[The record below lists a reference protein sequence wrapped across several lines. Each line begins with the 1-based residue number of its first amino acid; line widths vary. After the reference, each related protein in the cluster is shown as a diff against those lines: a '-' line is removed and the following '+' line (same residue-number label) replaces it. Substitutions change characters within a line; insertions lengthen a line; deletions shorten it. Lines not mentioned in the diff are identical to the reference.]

1 MNKSRKENEVK
12 ENKNYFGVR
21 HYNVKIVKEKL
32 SPIRFII
39 NVISYAVFMWLIL
52 IGITLLIYI
61 ADTKI
66 RAAKGDFSPP
76 KYNAY
81 VVLTGSMLPEI
92 DPKDVVVTKK
102 IEGKDLKVGDIITF
116 IPSDSRIS
124 NIIVTHRILNKYYDA
139 TTNKYTYQTKGDAN
153 NTPDFTLAEDQNIIG
168 KVIFRIPKVGYIQ
181 EFLATRGGWII
192 VVLIPALVILSYD
205 IMRLGKNILRSKK
218 KKTTTVVRG

>member
-1 MNKSRKENEVK
+1 MIANQENIV
-12 ENKNYFGVR
+12 NKNYFGVK

-66 RAAKGDFSPP
+66 RAAKGDFTPP

-81 VVLTGSMLPEI
+81 VVLTGSMIPEI
-92 DPKDVVVTKK
+92 LPNDVVITKRT
-102 IEGKDLKVGDIITF
+102 EGEKLKVGDIITF
-116 IPSDSRIS
+116 IPSDTRIS

-139 TTNKYTYQTKGDAN
+139 TTKKFTYQTKGDNN

-168 KVIFRIPKVGYIQ
+168 RVIFKIPKVGYIQ
-181 EFLATRGGWII
+181 ALLATRGGII
-192 VVLIPALVILSYD
+192 IAILIPALVILSYD
-205 IMRLGKNILRSKK
+205 LMKLGRNIMRSKNKSKTK
-218 KKTTTVVRG
+218 IVRG

>member
-1 MNKSRKENEVK
+1 MNTNNNKNID
-12 ENKNYFGVR
+12 KNYFGVR
-21 HYNVKIVKEKL
+21 HYNVKIVKEKI

-39 NVISYAVFMWLIL
+39 NVISYAIFMWLIL

-66 RAAKGDFSPP
+66 RAAKGDFTPP
-76 KYNAY
+76 KFNAY

-92 DPKDVVVTKK
+92 EPKDVVVTKK

-153 NTPDFTLAEDQNIIG
+153 NTPDFTLAEDSNVIG
-168 KVIFRIPKVGYIQ
+168 KVIFKIPKVGYIQ
-181 EFLATRGGWII
+181 ELLATRGGLII

-205 IMRLGKNILRSKK
+205 IMRLGKNIARGKK
-218 KKTTTVVRG
+218 KKTKTVVRG

>member
-1 MNKSRKENEVK
+1 MNTNNKI

-32 SPIRFII
+32 NPIRFII

-66 RAAKGDFSPP
+66 RAAKGDFTPP

-102 IEGKDLKVGDIITF
+102 IDGENLKVGDIITF

-153 NTPDFTLAEDQNIIG
+153 NTPDFTLAEDSNVIG
-168 KVIFRIPKVGYIQ
+168 KVIFRIPKVGYVQ
-181 EFLATRGGWII
+181 ELLATRGGLII

-205 IMRLGKNILRSKK
+205 IMRIGRNIARNKK
-218 KKTTTVVRG
+218 KKNSTVVRG

>member
-1 MNKSRKENEVK
+1 MNTNENKKENT
-12 ENKNYFGVR
+12 NYFGVR
-21 HYNVKIVKEKL
+21 HYNVKIVKEKI

-66 RAAKGDFSPP
+66 RAAKGDFTPP

-92 DPKDVVVTKK
+92 DPQDVVVTKK

-124 NIIVTHRILNKYYDA
+124 NIIVTHRILNKYYDV

-153 NTPDFTLAEDQNIIG
+153 NTPDFTLAEDQNVIG
-168 KVIFRIPKVGYIQ
+168 KVIFRVPKVGYIQ
-181 EFLATRGGWII
+181 QFLATRGGWII

-205 IMRLGKNILRSKK
+205 IMRLGKSIARGKK

>member
-1 MNKSRKENEVK
+1 MSTVKKEIN
-12 ENKNYFGVR
+12 NDKNYFGVR

-39 NVISYAVFMWLIL
+39 NVLSYAIFMWLIL
-52 IGITLLIYI
+52 IVITLLIYV
-61 ADTKI
+61 ADIKI

-92 DPKDVVVTKK
+92 EPKDVVVTKK
-102 IEGKDLKVGDIITF
+102 IDGKDLKAGDIITF
-116 IPSDSRIS
+116 MSSDSRIS
-124 NIIVTHRILNKYYDA
+124 NILVTHRILNKYYDA
-139 TTNKYTYQTKGDAN
+139 TTKKYTYQTKGDAN

-181 EFLATRGGWII
+181 ELLATKGGLII
-192 VVLIPALVILSYD
+192 VVLIPSLIVLSYD
-205 IMRLGKNILRSKK
+205 IMRIGRNIARKK
-218 KKTTTVVRG
+218 KKKEMKIVKE

>member
-1 MNKSRKENEVK
+1 MDTNKNKNNIE

-21 HYNVKIVKEKL
+21 HYNVKIVKEKI
-32 SPIRFII
+32 SPIRFVI

-81 VVLTGSMLPEI
+81 VVLTGSMYPEI
-92 DPKDVVVTKK
+92 KPNDVVVTKK
-102 IEGKDLKVGDIITF
+102 TEGKDLKVGDIITF

-124 NIIVTHRILNKYYDA
+124 NIIVTHRILNKYYDS
-139 TTNKYTYQTKGDAN
+139 
-153 NTPDFTLAEDQNIIG
+153 
-168 KVIFRIPKVGYIQ
+168 
-181 EFLATRGGWII
+181 TR
-192 VVLIPALVILSYD
+192 LIS
-205 IMRLGKNILRSKK
+205 S
-218 KKTTTVVRG
+218 TF

>member
-1 MNKSRKENEVK
+1 MNTNNNKNID
-12 ENKNYFGVR
+12 KNYFGVR
-21 HYNVKIVKEKL
+21 HYNVKIVKEKI

-66 RAAKGDFSPP
+66 RAAKGDFTPP
-76 KYNAY
+76 KFNAY

-92 DPKDVVVTKK
+92 EPKDVVVTKK
-102 IEGKDLKVGDIITF
+102 IDGKDLKVGDIITF

-153 NTPDFTLAEDQNIIG
+153 NTPDFTLAEDSNVIG

-181 EFLATRGGWII
+181 ELLATRGGLII

-205 IMRLGKNILRSKK
+205 IMRLGKNIARGKK
-218 KKTTTVVRG
+218 KKTKTVVRG

>member
-1 MNKSRKENEVK
+1 MNTNNNKNID
-12 ENKNYFGVR
+12 KNYFGVR
-21 HYNVKIVKEKL
+21 HYNVKIVKEKI

-66 RAAKGDFSPP
+66 RAAKGDFTPP

-92 DPKDVVVTKK
+92 VPQDVVVTKK

-116 IPSDSRIS
+116 VPSDSRIS

-153 NTPDFTLAEDQNIIG
+153 NTPDFTLAEDSNVIG
-168 KVIFRIPKVGYIQ
+168 KVIFKIPKVGYIQ
-181 EFLATRGGWII
+181 ELLATRGGLII

-205 IMRLGKNILRSKK
+205 IMRLGKNIAKGKK
-218 KKTTTVVRG
+218 KKTKTVVRG

>member
-1 MNKSRKENEVK
+1 MNTNKENEV
-12 ENKNYFGVR
+12 NKNYFGVK

-52 IGITLLIYI
+52 IGITLLVYI

-66 RAAKGDFSPP
+66 RAAKGDFTPP

-81 VVLTGSMLPEI
+81 VVLTGSMIPEI
-92 DPKDVVVTKK
+92 LPNDVVITKK
-102 IEGKDLKVGDIITF
+102 TEGEKLKVGDIITF

-139 TTNKYTYQTKGDAN
+139 TTKKYTYQTKGDNN
-153 NTPDFTLAEDQNIIG
+153 NTADFTLAEDQNVIG
-168 KVIFRIPKVGYIQ
+168 RVIFKIPKVGYIQ
-181 EFLATRGGWII
+181 TLLATRGGII
-192 VVLIPALVILSYD
+192 IAILIPALVILSYD
-205 IMRLGKNILRSKK
+205 IMKLGRNIMRKK
-218 KKTTTVVRG
+218 KKSKTKIVRG

>member
-1 MNKSRKENEVK
+1 MSTNL
-12 ENKNYFGVR
+12 NKNYFGVR

-39 NVISYAVFMWLIL
+39 NVISYAIFMWLIL

-66 RAAKGDFSPP
+66 RAAKGDYSAP

-92 DPKDVVVTKK
+92 KPQDVVVTKK
-102 IEGKDLKVGDIITF
+102 VEGKDLKVGDIITF

-124 NIIVTHRILNKYYDA
+124 NIIVTHRILNKYYNA
-139 TTNKYTYQTKGDAN
+139 STNRYTYQTKGDAN
-153 NTPDFTLAEDQNIIG
+153 NTPDFTLAEDQNVIG
-168 KVIFRIPKVGYIQ
+168 KVIFRIPQVGRIQ
-181 EFLATRGGWII
+181 QLLATKGGLII

-205 IMRLGKNILRSKK
+205 IMKLGKNIARGKK
-218 KKTTTVVRG
+218 KKSTTVVRG

>member
-1 MNKSRKENEVK
+1 MNTN
-12 ENKNYFGVR
+12 NNNIDKNYFGVR
-21 HYNVKIVKEKL
+21 HYNVKIVKEKI

-66 RAAKGDFSPP
+66 RAAKGDFTPP

-92 DPKDVVVTKK
+92 VPQDVVVTKK

-116 IPSDSRIS
+116 VPSDSRIS

-153 NTPDFTLAEDQNIIG
+153 NTPDFTLAEDSNVIG
-168 KVIFRIPKVGYIQ
+168 KVIFKIPKVGYIQ
-181 EFLATRGGWII
+181 ELLATRGGLII
-192 VVLIPALVILSYD
+192 VVLIPALIILSYD
-205 IMRLGKNILRSKK
+205 IMRLGKNIAKGKK
-218 KKTTTVVRG
+218 KKTKTVVRG

>member
-1 MNKSRKENEVK
+1 MNTNNNKNID
-12 ENKNYFGVR
+12 KNYFGVR
-21 HYNVKIVKEKL
+21 HYNVKIVKEKI

-66 RAAKGDFSPP
+66 RAAKGDFTPP

-92 DPKDVVVTKK
+92 DPNDVVVTKK

-116 IPSDSRIS
+116 VPSDSRIS

-153 NTPDFTLAEDQNIIG
+153 NTPDFTLAEDSNVIG
-168 KVIFRIPKVGYIQ
+168 KVIFKIPKVGYIQ
-181 EFLATRGGWII
+181 ELLATRGGLII

-205 IMRLGKNILRSKK
+205 IMRLGKNIAKGKK
-218 KKTTTVVRG
+218 KKTKTVVRG

>member
-1 MNKSRKENEVK
+1 MNTN
-12 ENKNYFGVR
+12 NNNIDKNYFGVR
-21 HYNVKIVKEKL
+21 HYNVKIVKEKI

-66 RAAKGDFSPP
+66 RAAKGDFTPP

-92 DPKDVVVTKK
+92 VPQDVVVTKK

-116 IPSDSRIS
+116 VPSDSRIS

-153 NTPDFTLAEDQNIIG
+153 NTPDFTLAEDSNVIG
-168 KVIFRIPKVGYIQ
+168 KVIFKIPKVGYIQ
-181 EFLATRGGWII
+181 ELLATRGGLII

-205 IMRLGKNILRSKK
+205 IMRLGKNIAKGKK
-218 KKTTTVVRG
+218 KKTKTVVRG

>member
-1 MNKSRKENEVK
+1 MNTN
-12 ENKNYFGVR
+12 NNNIDKNYFGVR
-21 HYNVKIVKEKL
+21 HYNVKIVKEKI

-66 RAAKGDFSPP
+66 RAAKGDFTPP

-92 DPKDVVVTKK
+92 DPNDVVVTKK

-116 IPSDSRIS
+116 VPSDSRIS

-153 NTPDFTLAEDQNIIG
+153 NTPDFTLAEDSNVIG
-168 KVIFRIPKVGYIQ
+168 KVIFKIPKVGYIQ
-181 EFLATRGGWII
+181 ELLATRGGLII

-205 IMRLGKNILRSKK
+205 IMRLGKNIAKGKK
-218 KKTTTVVRG
+218 KKTKTVVRG

>member
-1 MNKSRKENEVK
+1 MNTNENKK

-92 DPKDVVVTKK
+92 DPQDVVVTKK

-153 NTPDFTLAEDQNIIG
+153 NTPDFTLAEDSNVIG
-168 KVIFRIPKVGYIQ
+168 KVIFRIPKIGYIQ
-181 EFLATRGGWII
+181 QFLATRGGWII

-205 IMRLGKNILRSKK
+205 IMRLGKNIARGKK
-218 KKTTTVVRG
+218 KRTTTVVRG